1 MESELSEEGRLL
13 REIDIRTVDKST
25 LTDIKEIEINTNL
38 PVKSRIESYIRQVSN
53 PYCVLVG
60 DIAVKFVY
68 SRTADTLSDKLKE
81 YFSHNNNE

>member
-1 MESELSEEGRLL
+1 MESELSEEGRLR

-25 LTDIKEIEINTNL
+25 LTDIKEIKIDTNQ
-38 PVKSRIESYIRQVSN
+38 PVKRRIESYIRQVSN

-68 SRTADTLSDKLKE
+68 SRTADTLSDIKGV
-81 YFSHNNNE
+81 FNSR